1 MDSLG
6 FLAYGFVLLSASTN
20 DIRWLRVALFTSNL
34 FFIAYGFALQLMPIL
49 LFNLLL
55 GCINGYQAY
64 RAWRRPLIVL
74 TSKDQVGVGPALV
87 PSTR

>member
-20 DIRWLRVALFTSNL
+20 DARWFRAALLASNV

-49 LFNLLL
+49 IFNIVL
-55 GCINGYQAY
+55 GLINGLQVY
-64 RAWRRPLIVL
+64 RAWRQPNFIM
-74 TSKDQVGVGPALV
+74 P
-87 PSTR
+87 

>member
-6 FLAYGFVLLSASTN
+6 FLAYAFVLLSASTN
-20 DIRWLRVALFTSNL
+20 DIRWLRASLFGSNL
-34 FFIAYGFALQLMPIL
+34 FFIAYGFALELMPIL

-55 GCINGYQAY
+55 GCINGYQTI

-74 TSKDQVGVGPALV
+74 PQ
-87 PSTR
+87 

>member
-20 DIRWLRVALFTSNL
+20 DIRWLRVALFGSNL
-34 FFIAYGFALQLMPIL
+34 LFIAYGFALELMPIL

-55 GCINGYQAY
+55 GCINGYQAL
-64 RAWRRPLIVL
+64 RAWRRPIIVIPQHG
-74 TSKDQVGVGPALV
+74 SGIA
-87 PSTR
+87 SR

>member
-6 FLAYGFVLLSASTN
+6 FRAYGFVLLSASTN
-20 DIRWLRVALFTSNL
+20 DIRWLRAALFGSNL
-34 FFIAYGFALQLMPIL
+34 LFIAYGYALELMPIL

-64 RAWRRPLIVL
+64 RAWRRPIIVL
-74 TSKDQVGVGPALV
+74 HPTEKGGVPPAFV
-87 PSTR
+87 HSAR

>member
-20 DIRWLRVALFTSNL
+20 DIRWLRTALFASNL

-55 GCINGYQAY
+55 GCINGYQSY

-74 TSKDQVGVGPALV
+74 TSKDKVWVGPALV
-87 PSTR
+87 RSTR